1 VLFKEPRTLKE
12 RQSIATRC
20 CSELKLTMPCV
31 VDAID
36 NRVGEAYVAWPE
48 RLYVVDQSGKI
59 AYAGGQGPRDYKP
72 QELERWLRDHLPAS
86 NSPGP

>member
-1 VLFKEPRTLKE
+1 VLH
-12 RQSIATRC
+12 
-20 CSELKLTMPCV
+20 ELKLTMPCV

-59 AYAGGQGPRDYKP
+59 AYAGGQGPKDYKP
-72 QELERWLRDHLPAS
+72 RELEEWLAVNLPPSDSRDKV
-86 NSPGP
+86 GR